1 MEDRKES
8 ILNTKYKGD
17 DKYGYAIVYITA
29 GNPSLY
35 TLKWLMVTLGFFLIY
50 FAGRMSKKTF

>member
-1 MEDRKES
+1 MYMLLLV
-8 ILNTKYKGD
+8 I
-17 DKYGYAIVYITA
+17 GYALVYITA
-29 GNPSLY
+29 GNPSLS

>member
-1 MEDRKES
+1 M
-8 ILNTKYKGD
+8 INMYMLLLVI
-17 DKYGYAIVYITA
+17 GYAIVYITA